1 MAEGS
6 AAGGP
11 GDGGPRGE
19 WPAEGG
25 GVPLVL
31 GGPFAE
37 TYLQVLVRLSERRVG
52 TRLPRLEE
60 PIEGSLPGWDEAEAV
75 PLAGGRRGP
84 LPKYTTRAAF
94 AAPGATAHRN
104 VCVLAITSSL
114 GVEEARRDGLVGFF
128 VDCGGGPG
136 CDGPPDANNPAGSL
150 YDQDVFWHDGEGE
163 ELLHPARWEQPNGV
177 LDGRVEGR
185 LEQLALEAWQG
196 RAPVRGPERF
206 LRPRSGMARWRG
218 RIAVVTGASA
228 GIGKCVAT
236 ALALQ
241 GMTVVACARRRGR
254 LEALQEEVAALG
266 APRSRILPLELDVS
280 DAGAAAGLRDRIRAG
295 LPETSGCF
303 EVLVNNAGLGRDD
316 ASLTR
321 GSTEAWAEMLNTN
334 VLAVA
339 VLQREAVEALRAS
352 GREGHVV
359 NISSLSG
366 HRVPNRRP
374 PLGFYAATKHAVRAM
389 TEGLRQE
396 LAAEGI
402 PCRAS
407 AISPGLVRTEFY
419 AALHGGDSAKGESTY
434 RGLGFESLA
443 PEDVAETVLQ
453 HVGAPRRVLV
463 ADSLLRPAGQ
473 RD

>member
-1 MAEGS
+1 MAGS
-6 AAGGP
+6 GQGQ
-11 GDGGPRGE
+11 GE
-19 WPAEGG
+19 WRSEGA
-25 GVPLVL
+25 VPLVL
-31 GGPFAE
+31 VGEHAV
-37 TYLQVLVRLSERRVG
+37 VLVERLRELCGRRG
-52 TRLPRLEE
+52 ARLPDL
-60 PIEGSLPGWDEAEAV
+60 GGEAPAGDEAV
-75 PLAGGRRGP
+75 PLAGGRRAR
-84 LPKYTTRAAF
+84 LPAYVDLAAF
-94 AAPGATAHRN
+94 ASPADPAAHPNICALALGGAEAAQ
-104 VCVLAITSSL
+104 L
-114 GVEEARRDGLVGFF
+114 ARRDGLVGSF
-128 VDCGGGPG
+128 VDCLGGPG
-136 CDGPPDANNPAGSL
+136 CDGAAHLPAGSL
-150 YDQDVFWHDGEGE
+150 YDQHLSWQQGIVAEGVGGQLE
-163 ELLHPARWEQPNGV
+163 EPTELLLE
-177 LDGRVEGR
+177 R
-185 LEQLALEAWQG
+185 LEQLAVEAWRG
-196 RAPVRGPERF
+196 RAPVRGPQRF

-218 RIAVVTGASA
+218 RVAVVTGASA

-254 LEALQEEVAALG
+254 LEALQKELEILG
-266 APRSRILPLELDVS
+266 VPRGRFLPLELDVS
-280 DAGAAAGLRDRIRAG
+280 DAVAAAGLRDRIRAG
-295 LPETSGCF
+295 LPGSLGNF

-339 VLQREAVEALRAS
+339 VLQREAVEALRDS
-352 GREGHVV
+352 RREGHVV

-366 HRVPNRRP
+366 HRVPNRQP
-374 PLGFYAATKHAVRAM
+374 PLGFYAATKHAVRAL

-419 AALHGGDSAKGESTY
+419 AAFHGGDSSKGESTY
-434 RGLGFESLA
+434 QGLGFESLA

-453 HVGAPRRVLV
+453 HIGAPRRVLV

>member
-1 MAEGS
+1 MAGS
-6 AAGGP
+6 GHG
-11 GDGGPRGE
+11 RGE
-19 WPAEGG
+19 WRSEGA
-25 GVPLVL
+25 VPLVL
-31 GGPFAE
+31 VGGDAAR
-37 TYLQVLVRLSERRVG
+37 LVELLRGRCGRG
-52 TRLPRLEE
+52 GARLPDLGGAAPAGGE
-60 PIEGSLPGWDEAEAV
+60 EAV
-75 PLAGGRRGP
+75 PLAGGRRAR
-84 LPKYTTRAAF
+84 LPEYVGLAAF
-94 AAPGATAHRN
+94 ASPADPAAHPN
-104 VCVLAITSSL
+104 VCALAL
-114 GVEEARRDGLVGFF
+114 GGAEAAQRARRDGLVGSF

-136 CDGPPDANNPAGSL
+136 CDGAAHLPAGSL
-150 YDQDVFWHDGEGE
+150 YDQQLCWEGEVAEKPE
-163 ELLHPARWEQPNGV
+163 ELLLE
-177 LDGRVEGR
+177 R
-185 LEQLALEAWQG
+185 LEQLAVEAWRG
-196 RAPVRGPERF
+196 RAPVRGPQRF

-218 RIAVVTGASA
+218 RVAVVTGASA

-254 LEALQEEVAALG
+254 LEELKEELEALG
-266 APRSRILPLELDVS
+266 VPRGRVLPLDLDVS
-280 DAGAAAGLRDRIRAG
+280 DAVAAAGLRDRIRAG
-295 LPETSGCF
+295 LPESLGNF

-321 GSTEAWAEMLNTN
+321 GSTEAWTEMLNTN

-339 VLQREAVEALRAS
+339 VLQREAVEALRVS

-366 HRVPNRRP
+366 HRVPNRQP
-374 PLGFYAATKHAVRAM
+374 PLGFYAATKHAVRAL

-396 LAAEGI
+396 LAAEGL

-419 AALHGGDSAKGESTY
+419 AAFHGGDAAKGDSTY
-434 RGLGFESLA
+434 QGLGFESLA

-453 HVGAPRRVLV
+453 HIGAPRRVLV